1 MDKDKI
7 VSVFKRFNGSNG
19 KPFYIGLVLIVSSF
33 MFLFSIAV
41 LSDTQKIKN
50 GEAVSPNVDTSL
62 MADINAGRIFIT
74 LSESNLTELQ
84 LKLLKNAG
92 YVFYADDVRYFGL
105 EHTKVFVK
113 NSELAHSVIEK
124 DKLKDLQ
131 ELKSF

>member
-7 VSVFKRFNGSNG
+7 IKGFVGINK
-19 KPFYIGLVLIVSSF
+19 KQAYIGFAIFCFLVLAAFFIGTINEGQKTQSE
-33 MFLFSIAV
+33 SI
-41 LSDTQKIKN
+41 
-50 GEAVSPNVDTSL
+50 EAFKSNVNTSL
-62 MADINAGRIFIT
+62 MTEINAGRIFIT
-74 LSESNLTELQ
+74 LSESDLTELQ

-92 YVFYADDVRYFGL
+92 YVFYADDARYFGL

-113 NSELAHSVIEK
+113 NSELAHSVIGK

>member
-7 VSVFKRFNGSNG
+7 IKGFIGIDKKTYCIAVVVFICAFFTAFVLGSASEAQKIRNGE
-19 KPFYIGLVLIVSSF
+19 VVSS
-33 MFLFSIAV
+33 SA
-41 LSDTQKIKN
+41 
-50 GEAVSPNVDTSL
+50 DTSL
-62 MADINAGRIFIT
+62 IADINAGRIFIT
-74 LSESNLTELQ
+74 LSESNLTEMQ

-92 YVFYADDVRYFGL
+92 YVFYADDARYFGL

-113 NSELAHSVIEK
+113 NSELAHCVIGK

>member
-1 MDKDKI
+1 MDKDKLR
-7 VSVFKRFNGSNG
+7 SVLKGFFGTNG
-19 KPFYIGLVLIVSSF
+19 KISYIGLALFISAF
-33 MFLFSIAV
+33 MFLFSIFSFGEAN
-41 LSDTQKIKN
+41 KIRN
-50 GEAVSPNVDTSL
+50 GEAISSSADTSL
-62 MADINAGRIFIT
+62 MTEINAGRIFIT

-92 YVFYADDVRYFGL
+92 YVFYADDVRYFGF